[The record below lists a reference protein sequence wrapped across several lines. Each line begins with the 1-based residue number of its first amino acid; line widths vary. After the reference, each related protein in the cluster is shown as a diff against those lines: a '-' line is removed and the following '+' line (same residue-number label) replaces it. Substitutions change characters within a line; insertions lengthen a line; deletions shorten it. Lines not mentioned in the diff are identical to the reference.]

1 MKQKLYSAT
10 LMQNSSSS
18 LVAAV
23 FLLWAS
29 PLAAADKP
37 AMLSR
42 EGWQAKP
49 PSLSM
54 TSQKPVAIL
63 VHHTGSAMKIKTT
76 LAAKMRGLQRFSQA
90 KEKLADGRTKPAWPD
105 VPYHFYIGADG
116 KIAEGRSITAVGDTN
131 TGYDPSGYI
140 QVVVE
145 GTFDTEKPTDDQ
157 LAALQTL
164 LGWLKQNYN
173 VTPSAIQAHN
183 DKAQTACPGKNLTA
197 ELKRIVSSL
206 K

>member
-1 MKQKLYSAT
+1 MPNNYSRIAFAIC
-10 LMQNSSSS
+10 
-18 LVAAV
+18 V
-23 FLLWAS
+23 LWSA
-29 PLAAADKP
+29 PLAASEKP

-42 EGWQAKP
+42 EAWQAKP
-49 PSLSM
+49 PSLAM
-54 TSQKPVAIL
+54 TAQKPVAIL

-105 VPYHFYIGADG
+105 VPYHFYIAADG
-116 KIAEGRSITAVGDTN
+116 KVAEGRSITAVGDTN
-131 TGYDPSGYI
+131 TGYDPTGYI

-145 GTFDTEKPTDDQ
+145 GNFETENPTASQ
-157 LAALQTL
+157 LASLTSL

-183 DKAQTACPGKNLTA
+183 DKAQTACPGKNLSA
-197 ELKRIVSSL
+197 KLSGIVSGL